1 MQYLLNGFGS
11 LITNGG
17 WLYLMAGVI
26 AGIVIGSLPG
36 LTGTMGMTLLLP
48 FTYKLDASVG
58 LALLI
63 GIFAGAIYGG
73 SISAILLRTPGTPA
87 AGATL
92 LDGFPMA
99 KRGEAGRALATA
111 TIASALGGLI
121 GALILTFLAPQ
132 IAKIALK
139 FGAPEYI
146 WLAVY
151 GLTMISFVSGKS
163 LVKGYICGLIGLL
176 LATIGIDP
184 ISGSMRFT
192 FNQINLLNG
201 VSLQAVLIGLFAIS
215 QALSSVEEY
224 DVPQAKQL
232 KISRVGISAKDFFTI
247 LPHVIKSALI
257 GTFVGAVPGTGT
269 DIAAFLSYGEAK
281 RASKHPEEFGK
292 GAIEGIAAPEAGN
305 NACVN
310 GALIPMFTL
319 GIPGEAGTAVLLG
332 GLMVLGLT
340 PGPLLF
346 RDNPQTIYTVFAA
359 TISSNL
365 FIIVLGLV
373 CARLF
378 AKVLSLPKNLITAI
392 IFVLALTGSFAMRNN
407 VFDVATTVVAGILGY
422 FMTKADYPVAPV
434 LLGLILG
441 PTVEQNL
448 SRTLLISNG
457 RYSILFT
464 RPISILFIVII
475 VLTMFSNLRKKKS
488 KSDAIADEVAAEVA
502 EIEQEAAAEAVS
514 GQPTQE

>member
-1 MQYLLNGFGS
+1 MGLSYLIEGFQNM
-11 LITNGG
+11 ITGG
-17 WLYLMAGVI
+17 GVLYLILGVA

-48 FTYKLDASVG
+48 FTYSLSPDVG
-58 LALLI
+58 ISLLI
-63 GIFAGAIYGG
+63 GLFAGAIYGG

-92 LDGFPMA
+92 IDGFPMA
-99 KRGEAGRALATA
+99 RKGEAGRALATA

-121 GALILTFLAPQ
+121 GALVLTFLAPT
-132 IAKIALK
+132 IARVAIH
-139 FGAPEYI
+139 FGSPEYI

-163 LVKGYICGLIGLL
+163 LMKGYIAGIIGLL
-176 LATIGIDP
+176 LATIGMDP
-184 ISGSMRFT
+184 ISGTMRFT
-192 FNQINLLNG
+192 FGSINLISG
-201 VSLQAVLIGLFAIS
+201 VSLQAVLIGLFAVA
-215 QALSSVEEY
+215 QAVRSAEEY
-224 DVPQAKQL
+224 NVPQAKQMPIN
-232 KISRVGISAKDFFTI
+232 KVGISAGDFVRI
-247 LPHVIKSALI
+247 LPHVVKSAFI

-281 RASKHPEEFGK
+281 RSSKHAEEFGK

-310 GALIPMFTL
+310 GAMIPMFTL

-346 RDNPQTIYTVFAA
+346 RDHPETIYSIFSA
-359 TISSNL
+359 TITSNL
-365 FIIVLGLV
+365 FIIVLGLL

-378 AKVLSLPKNLITAI
+378 AKVLSLPKNI
-392 IFVLALTGSFAMRNN
+392 IAVIIYALALTGSFAMRNN
-407 VFDVATTVVAGILGY
+407 VFDVMTTIVAGIIGFL
-422 FMTKADYPVAPV
+422 MEKADYPVAPV
-434 LLGLILG
+434 LLGIILG

-448 SRTLLISNG
+448 SRSLLISGGNF
-457 RYSILFT
+457 SILFT
-464 RPISILFIVII
+464 RPISILFIAII
-475 VLTMFSNLRKKKS
+475 VLTIASNLRKSRKKKKS
-488 KSDAIADEVAAEVA
+488 RMDQMSEAVAAEVSA
-502 EIEQEAAAEAVS
+502 IENDITEDQK
-514 GQPTQE
+514 

>member
-1 MQYLLNGFGS
+1 MSYLLDGFAAM
-11 LITNGG
+11 IQNGG
-17 WLYLMAGVI
+17 WLYLMLGVI
-26 AGIVIGSLPG
+26 AGVVIGSLPG

-48 FTYKLDASVG
+48 FTYSLAPDVG
-58 LALLI
+58 LSLLI
-63 GIFAGAIYGG
+63 GIFTGAIYGG

-92 LDGFPMA
+92 IDGYPMA

-121 GALILTFLAPQ
+121 GAVTLTFLAPA
-132 IAKIALK
+132 IAKIALR

-163 LVKGYICGLIGLL
+163 LMKGYIAGLVGLL

-192 FNQINLLNG
+192 FGSMNLLSG
-201 VSLQAVLIGLFAIS
+201 ISLQAVLIGLFAMA
-215 QALSSVEEY
+215 QALNSVEEY
-224 DVPQAKQL
+224 DQPQIKQM
-232 KISRVGISAKDFFTI
+232 KITRIGISIKDFIRI
-247 LPHVIKSALI
+247 LPHIIKSAFI

-281 RASKHPEEFGK
+281 RSSKHQEEFGK

-346 RDNPQTIYTVFAA
+346 RDSPETIYSVFAA
-359 TISSNL
+359 TITSNF
-365 FIIVLGLV
+365 FIIIFGLL

-378 AKVLSLPKNLITAI
+378 AKVLSLPKNIITTI
-392 IFVLALTGSFAMRNN
+392 IFILALTGSFAMRNN
-407 VFDVATTVVAGILGY
+407 VFDVFTTVGAGIIGY

-434 LLGLILG
+434 LLGIILG

-448 SRTLLISNG
+448 SRTLLISG
-457 RYSILFT
+457 GSYSILFT

-475 VLTMFSNLRKKKS
+475 VLTVSSNLRKQYKNKKS
-488 KSDAIADEVAAEVA
+488 RSDLIAE
-502 EIEQEAAAEAVS
+502 EIAAEAAVVEKEGS
-514 GQPTQE
+514 ENDE

>member
-1 MQYLLNGFGS
+1 MSYLIDGFS
-11 LITNGG
+11 NLISSGG
-17 WLYLMAGVI
+17 WIYLMIGIIAGVI
-26 AGIVIGSLPG
+26 IGSLPG
-36 LTGTMGMTLLLP
+36 LTGTMGMSLLLP
-48 FTYKLDASVG
+48 FTYSLPSSTG
-58 LALLI
+58 LSLLI

-92 LDGFPMA
+92 IDGYPMA

-121 GALILTFLAPQ
+121 GALILTFLAPS

-163 LVKGYICGLIGLL
+163 LIKGYIAGLVGLL

-184 ISGSMRFT
+184 ISGSIRFT
-192 FNQINLLNG
+192 FGSINLISG
-201 VSLQAVLIGLFAIS
+201 VSLQAVLIGLFAMA

-224 DVPQAKQL
+224 DQPQAKQL
-232 KISRVGISAKDFFTI
+232 KISRVGISAADFIKI
-247 LPHVIKSALI
+247 LPHVVKSALI

-281 RASKHPEEFGK
+281 RSSKNPEEFGK
-292 GAIEGIAAPEAGN
+292 GAIEGIAAPESGN

-346 RDNPQTIYTVFAA
+346 RDHPETIYTVFAS
-359 TISSNL
+359 TITSNL
-365 FIIVLGLV
+365 FIIIFGLL

-378 AKVLSLPKNLITAI
+378 AKVLSLPKNMITVI
-392 IFVLALTGSFAMRNN
+392 IFVLALTGSFSMRNN
-407 VFDVATTVVAGILGY
+407 VFDVLTTVVAGIIGY

-434 LLGLILG
+434 LLGIILG

-448 SRTLLISNG
+448 SRALLISG
-457 RYSILFT
+457 GKYTILFT
-464 RPISILFIVII
+464 RPISIIFIVII
-475 VLTMFSNLRKKKS
+475 VATLLSNFNKQRKNKKS
-488 KSDAIADEVAAEVA
+488 KNDLIAEEVAAE
-502 EIEQEAAAEAVS
+502 AAAVISED
-514 GQPTQE
+514 P

>member
-1 MQYLLNGFGS
+1 MSLLIDGLVNMFQS
-11 LITNGG
+11 GG
-17 WLYLMAGVI
+17 WLYLMIGVI
-26 AGIVIGSLPG
+26 AGVVIGSLPG

-48 FTYKLDASVG
+48 FTYSLPPETG
-58 LALLI
+58 LSLLI

-92 LDGFPMA
+92 IDGYPMA

-111 TIASALGGLI
+111 TIASAMGGLI
-121 GALILTFLAPQ
+121 GALILTFLSPL
-132 IAKIALK
+132 IARVALH

-151 GLTMISFVSGKS
+151 GLTMISFVSGRS
-163 LVKGYICGLIGLL
+163 LMKGYLAGLVGLL

-184 ISGSMRFT
+184 ISGSIRFT
-192 FNQINLLNG
+192 FGSMNLLSG
-201 VSLQAVLIGLFAIS
+201 VSLQAVLIGLFAMA
-215 QALSSVEEY
+215 QALNSVEEY
-224 DVPQAKQL
+224 DQPQAKQL
-232 KISRVGISAKDFFTI
+232 SIARIGISVKDFVRI
-247 LPHVIKSALI
+247 LPHVVKSAFI

-281 RASKHPEEFGK
+281 RSSKDPEEFGK
-292 GAIEGIAAPEAGN
+292 GAIEGIAAPESGN

-346 RDNPQTIYTVFAA
+346 RDHPETIYSVFAA
-359 TISSNL
+359 TITSNL
-365 FIIVLGLV
+365 CILVFGLL

-378 AKVLSLPKNLITAI
+378 AKVLSLPKNMISAI

-407 VFDVATTVVAGILGY
+407 VFDVMTTIVAGIVGY

-434 LLGLILG
+434 LLGIILG

-448 SRTLLISNG
+448 SRALLISG
-457 RYSILFT
+457 GSYSILFT

-475 VLTMFSNLRKKKS
+475 AGTLFSNLRKQYQNKKS
-488 KSDAIADEVAAEVA
+488 RSDLIVEEVAA
-502 EIEQEAAAEAVS
+502 QEAAVES
-514 GQPTQE
+514 GIQDDGQ

>member
-1 MQYLLNGFGS
+1 MTLLIDGFS
-11 LITNGG
+11 RMLESGG
-17 WLYLMAGVI
+17 WMFLLLGVV
-26 AGIVIGSLPG
+26 AGIIIGSLPG

-48 FTYKLDASVG
+48 FTYSLSADVG
-58 LALLI
+58 ISLLI

-92 LDGFPMA
+92 IDGYPMA
-99 KRGEAGRALATA
+99 KKGQAGRALATS
-111 TIASALGGLI
+111 TIASAMGGLI
-121 GALILTFLAPQ
+121 GALILTFLAPT
-132 IAKIALK
+132 IAKIALH
-139 FGAPEYI
+139 FGSPEYI

-163 LVKGYICGLIGLL
+163 LIKGYIAGIIGLL

-184 ISGSMRFT
+184 ISGTMRFT
-192 FNQINLLNG
+192 FGSLNLLSG
-201 VSLQAVLIGLFAIS
+201 VSLQAMLIGLFAIA

-224 DVPQAKQL
+224 NLPQAKQM
-232 KISRVGISAKDFFTI
+232 KIDKIGISRGDFLRI

-281 RASKHPEEFGK
+281 RSSKNAGEFGE
-292 GAIEGIAAPEAGN
+292 GAIEGIAAPESGN

-346 RDNPQTIYTVFAA
+346 RDTPEVIYSVFAA
-359 TISSNL
+359 TITSNL
-365 FIIVLGLV
+365 FIVVFGLL

-378 AKVLSLPKNLITAI
+378 AKVLSLPKNLITVI
-392 IFVLALTGSFAMRNN
+392 IFSLALTGSYAMRNN
-407 VFDVATTVVAGILGY
+407 VFDVLTTVAAGIAGY

-434 LLGLILG
+434 LLGIILG

-448 SRTLLISNG
+448 SRALLVSNG
-457 RYSILFT
+457 SYSILFT
-464 RPISILFIVII
+464 RPISMLFIAII
-475 VLTMFSNLRKKKS
+475 TLTMISNLRKQYKHKKS
-488 KSDAIADEVAAEVA
+488 KVDAIADEVAAEVSDMEQKGEEHA
-502 EIEQEAAAEAVS
+502 E
-514 GQPTQE
+514 